1 MGDVMALLALVVDD
15 APANRDFAERLLTG
29 AQFEVRGAAS
39 GERALEA
46 IESITALDLALVD
59 WKLPDMTG
67 LDLLGNL
74 RERFPESCL
83 VIATM
88 YDDRTRMDQAFEAG
102 CNIFLVKPHGFMEL
116 FRRLTAGELHAMRS
130 GPPTIIDQYGPRPY
144 KRATALLKIVEP
156 STESQATDAASP
168 STPVPGNHPE
178 PPPSENP

>member
-1 MGDVMALLALVVDD
+1 MCYASRQVQVCIREHGWMVLVALVVDD

-29 AQFEVRGAAS
+29 AQFEIRGAAT

-46 IESITALDLALVD
+46 IETITTLDLALVD

-67 LDLLGNL
+67 LDLLDRL
-74 RERFPESCL
+74 RSRFPEACL

-88 YDDRTRMDQAFEAG
+88 YDDRARMEQAFEAG

-116 FRRLTAGELHAMRS
+116 FRRLTAGELQAMRS

-144 KRATALLKIVEP
+144 KKTTALLNSVKP
-156 STESQATDAASP
+156 DTDPKS
-168 STPVPGNHPE
+168 
-178 PPPSENP
+178 PPPDTSH